1 MLYLGLTYSR
11 RRCYIRVTKQNQRTA
26 ARTAERQNNMDR
38 PQAGKGHKMKIYKI
52 STNAY
57 DAFVTVDENGKVCRY
72 ITESTECYIPDID
85 INDVEDDSS
94 WKDDCEGMDF
104 NEFLG
109 DAKIINSA
117 DF

>member
-1 MLYLGLTYSR
+1 
-11 RRCYIRVTKQNQRTA
+11 
-26 ARTAERQNNMDR
+26 
-38 PQAGKGHKMKIYKI
+38 MKIYKI

-57 DAFVTVDENGKVCRY
+57 DAFVTVDEDNKVCRY

-94 WKDDCEGMDF
+94 WEDDCEGMDF
-104 NEFLG
+104 DKFLG
-109 DAKIINSA
+109 DAEIIDSA